1 MAGKQVAGKRL
12 LTGVNEIQQAFCWT
26 EDQFYMFLR
35 LGLPV
40 RKINGRWYGH
50 HENIDAWLR
59 ALLKPGKPI
68 DVRTSGV
75 PPEMMEG

>member
-1 MAGKQVAGKRL
+1 
-12 LTGVNEIQQAFCWT
+12 
-26 EDQFYMFLR
+26 MFLR

-68 DVRTSGV
+68 DVRTDNAPAEV
-75 PPEMMEG
+75 MER